1 MLLTAL
7 PPAPPT
13 PNTVI
18 FGFSSLISG
27 IFRLI
32 VMATLVVLT
41 AFGRRASRRPHLLSD
56 RTPPPRT
63 SDAAG
68 RRL

>member
-13 PNTVI
+13 PKTVI
-18 FGFSSLISG
+18 FGFSSLMSG

-32 VMATLVVLT
+32 VMALVLT
-41 AFGRRASRRPHLLSD
+41 HSAVSRPSAFVLPDRA
-56 RTPPPRT
+56 PPPRT
-63 SDAAG
+63 PDAIIG
-68 RRL
+68 V

>member
-13 PNTVI
+13 PKTVI
-18 FGFSSLISG
+18 FGFSSLMSG

-32 VMATLVVLT
+32 VMALVVLT
-41 AFGRRASRRPHLLSD
+41 HSAVCVPRPSLIPTGPRRRGRP
-56 RTPPPRT
+56 TP
-63 SDAAG
+63 SSG
-68 RRL
+68 V